1 MQKNQLFAITLV
13 KKPLLRYNNRTC
25 RCGEMA
31 DTLDSG
37 SSGKPCGF
45 KSRHLHQT
53 KHRRV
58 FFCVLMFCDSK
69 C

>member
-1 MQKNQLFAITLV
+1 MTKTKILIQYFKINYTKSPLFVITLE
-13 KKPLLRYNNRTC
+13 KKHHLRYNNSTC

-45 KSRHLHQT
+45 KSRHLH
-53 KHRRV
+53 H
-58 FFCVLMFCDSK
+58 
-69 C
+69 